1 MTTPTKPVSKR
12 GAARLAAVQALY
24 QIDFTGSD
32 PELTI
37 AEFLEHRLG
46 REIDGEKYREA
57 DADWFAQLVRGVIA
71 GRDDLDAE
79 ILPLLEKDRSIA
91 RLQPILRA
99 ALRGG
104 VYELLRRTD
113 VEARTIITEYV
124 EVARAFFDTGP
135 EPGMVNGI
143 LDRLAHR
150 LRAAEFAGRER

>member
-1 MTTPTKPVSKR
+1 MTTPTRPVTKR

-24 QIDFTGSD
+24 QIDFTGAD
-32 PELTI
+32 AELTI

-46 REIDGEKYREA
+46 REIDGARYREA
-57 DADWFAQLVRGVIA
+57 DADWFAQLVRGVVT
-71 GRDDLDAE
+71 GREVLDAE

-104 VYELLRRTD
+104 AYELLRRTD
-113 VEARTIITEYV
+113 VDARTVITEYV
-124 EVARAFFDTGP
+124 EVARAFFDEGP